1 MTDYKNEKG
10 FQEILSMWQS
20 SNGNSTT
27 PYWQTLSEKYG
38 DSVEAIKSWFK
49 RERNKRGLNKSNGRT
64 MQQSPVVGVFDVETL
79 PLKIEGH
86 LWAIHDQYIPH
97 TMIKD
102 SWKMLGWA
110 GKVLGENKIYSDI
123 MTPKEAIERNSFNV
137 VQSARAFM
145 DKLDIVI
152 WHNGNDF
159 DAKILNSELAYHK
172 LDPLHYR
179 SIDTLQLIRSTFKLP
194 SYKLD
199 YVNTYFGITR
209 KIHNDGQVLWD
220 KCLKGD
226 KKSLKEMETYNQGD
240 IVANEDL
247 FWTIQPYVKG
257 LPNFST
263 YKTEVTK
270 KECNCGGTFAID
282 KKHPYWYTNLAK
294 YERYVCG
301 SCGSITR
308 GRKTVLSKSSSTNLL
323 TGY

>member
-10 FQEILSMWQS
+10 FQEILSMWEL

-27 PYWQTLSEKYG
+27 PIWKQLSEKYG
-38 DSVEAIKSWFK
+38 DSVEAIRSWYK
-49 RERNKRGLNKSNGRT
+49 RERNKRGLSKSSGKT
-64 MQQSPVVGVFDVETL
+64 MQQNPVVGIFDLETL

-86 LWAIHDQYIPH
+86 LWGIREQYIPH

-102 SWKMLGWA
+102 SWRMLGWA
-110 GKVLGENKIYSDI
+110 GRYLNNGKIYSDI
-123 MTPKEAIERNSFNV
+123 MTPKEALNRDSSRV
-137 VQSARAFM
+137 VRSARDFM
-145 DKLDIVI
+145 DSLDIVI

-159 DAKILNSELAYHK
+159 DGKILNSEMAYYR
-172 LDPLHYR
+172 LNPLHYR

-199 YVNTYFGITR
+199 FVNDYFGVTR
-209 KIHNDGQVLWD
+209 KVHNDGQVLWD
-220 KCLKGD
+220 NCVKGD
-226 KKSLKEMETYNQGD
+226 KKSLKEMEIYNQGD

-263 YKTEVTK
+263 YKTEITK
-270 KECNCGGTFAID
+270 KECNCGGSFVID
-282 KKHPYWYTNLAK
+282 KKHPYWHTNLAK
-294 YERYVCG
+294 YERFVC
-301 SCGSITR
+301 SKCGAVTR
-308 GRKTVLSKSSSTNLL
+308 GRKTVLDKKFSSNLL

>member
-1 MTDYKNEKG
+1 M
-10 FQEILSMWQS
+10 LSMWQS

-27 PYWQTLSEKYG
+27 PYWQNLSEKYG

-49 RERNKRGLNKSNGRT
+49 RERNKRGLSKSNGRT
-64 MQQSPVVGVFDVETL
+64 MQQKPVIGIFDIETL

-102 SWKMLGWA
+102 SWRMLGWA
-110 GKVLGENKIYSDI
+110 GKIFGDSKVYSDV
-123 MTPKEAIERNSFNV
+123 MTSKEAIDRSSFRV
-137 VQSARAFM
+137 VESARTFL
-145 DKLDIVI
+145 DKLDILI
-152 WHNGNDF
+152 AHNGDEF
-159 DAKILNSELAYHK
+159 DVKIMNSELAFHK
-172 LDPLHYR
+172 MSPLHFR
-179 SIDTLQLIRSTFKLP
+179 TIDTLKLIRSTFKLP

-199 YVNTYFGITR
+199 YINDYFGISR

-226 KKSLKEMETYNQGD
+226 KKSLKEMEIYNQGD
-240 IVANEDL
+240 IVATDDL

-263 YKTEVTK
+263 YKNELNS
-270 KECNCGGTFAID
+270 KECNCGGKFVSD
-282 KKHPYWYTNLAK
+282 KSHPYWYTNLAK
-294 YERYVCG
+294 YERYVC
-301 SCGSITR
+301 SNCGAVTR
-308 GRKTVLSKSSSTNLL
+308 GRKTLLDKKFSSNLL